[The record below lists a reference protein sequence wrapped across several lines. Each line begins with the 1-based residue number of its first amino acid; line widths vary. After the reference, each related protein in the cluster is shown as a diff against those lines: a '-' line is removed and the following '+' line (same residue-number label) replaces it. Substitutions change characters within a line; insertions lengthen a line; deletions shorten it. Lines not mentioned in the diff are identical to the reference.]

1 MTKRKTSLDYGF
13 SFYDLITYVLN
24 YKFRGTL
31 VTMKLLT
38 IAFGS
43 ATQYSLAAFLS
54 YLKLM

>member
-1 MTKRKTSLDYGF
+1 MAFL
-13 SFYDLITYVLN
+13 FYNLITYVLN

-31 VTMKLLT
+31 VSMKLLT

>member
-31 VTMKLLT
+31 VTMVT
-38 IAFGS
+38 I
-43 ATQYSLAAFLS
+43 QY
-54 YLKLM
+54 